1 MSTQSAIKARLEAD
15 ATLLATATGG
25 CFDYDETGRMG
36 LNRTNTPS
44 AFDATTGVIKPSIL
58 VRARAAVPDFI
69 LRDVDGQYNSVRQVV
84 EIYLYQ
90 DSGYGTIETMKNR
103 VYALLNATQV
113 TGAFFVSWAGDIG
126 EQFDWD
132 LNACV
137 ERSDYLV
144 NTYRSV

>member
-1 MSTQSAIKARLEAD
+1 MSTQSVIKARLEAD
-15 ATLLATATGG
+15 ATLLAIATGG
-25 CFDYDETGRMG
+25 VWDYDETGRLG
-36 LNRTNTPS
+36 INRGNTTA
-44 AFDATTGVIKPSIL
+44 AFDATTGVIKPCVL
-58 VRARAAVPDFI
+58 VRARSAVPDFI
-69 LRDVDGQYNSVRQVV
+69 LRDIDGQYNSVRQVV
-84 EIYLYQ
+84 EIWMYQ
-90 DSGYGTIETMKNR
+90 DSGYTTIETMKSR

-126 EQFDWD
+126 EQFDYD